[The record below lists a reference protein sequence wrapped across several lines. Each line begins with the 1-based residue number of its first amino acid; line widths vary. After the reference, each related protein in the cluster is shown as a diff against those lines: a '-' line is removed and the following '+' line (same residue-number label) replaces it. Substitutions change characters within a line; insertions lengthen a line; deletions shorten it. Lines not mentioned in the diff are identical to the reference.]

1 MGPGPGWGYR
11 VAGFADGVGFCVA
24 ALMSKV
30 IILAGADKRNTTLS
44 VATAFA
50 VVVVAVAVADV
61 SFGM

>member
-50 VVVVAVAVADV
+50 VVIAVADV

>member
-50 VVVVAVAVADV
+50 VVIALADV

>member
-1 MGPGPGWGYR
+1 MGPRPGWGYR

-50 VVVVAVAVADV
+50 VVVIAVADV

>member
-1 MGPGPGWGYR
+1 MGPGLGWGYR

-44 VATAFA
+44 VATAFS
-50 VVVVAVAVADV
+50 VAIAVADV

>member
-50 VVVVAVAVADV
+50 VVIAVADV
-61 SFGM
+61 SSGM

>member
-24 ALMSKV
+24 ALKLLKSKV

-50 VVVVAVAVADV
+50 VVIAVADV